1 MNFQDLIGLEIN
13 SALEILSTYDKKI
26 VIKDNSSKVEDY
38 NRTSVVR
45 IIEHNNYLEIIT
57 SNFKVLN

>member
-26 VIKDNSSKVEDY
+26 VIKDNNSNVEDH
-38 NRTSVVR
+38 NMTSVVR